1 MCSFLP
7 ILLQQGQV
15 SHARPILYTLY
26 RPIACLEHT
35 QLTHHSRGAHGPSGI
50 ITSPLLYLHTI
61 HVPPSW
67 CYRFTPGTRI
77 CTPTPRPAP
86 GTLARCKP
94 FTQGL
99 TSPRCNP
106 LYTSGPTLQRL
117 LQRALFTP
125 GERYNTRPPPTPVT
139 APGVNPYTEADG
151 HVTGTGAA
159 GRAAPPLSRS
169 LEPLSRHR
177 RPSGGRTR
185 TLHLRY
191 SNLCLSGWGR
201 AGHGRRPSYWA
212 AKTNPEGQGLAVGRC
227 LQGPTQLLPQRGWPF
242 LQGSFPCC
250 GG

>member
-1 MCSFLP
+1 LELP
-7 ILLQQGQV
+7 INIGHNTQRLQSPISHPTTGPNKYLPPWHPRLFPGNIRQRPQPPRHATNTQGTPV
-15 SHARPILYTLY
+15 IN
-26 RPIACLEHT
+26 
-35 QLTHHSRGAHGPSGI
+35 GGPSGI

-125 GERYNTRPPPTPVT
+125 GERYNTRPPPTLVT
-139 APGVNPYTEADG
+139 APGVNLYTEADG
-151 HVTGTGAA
+151 HVTRTGAA
-159 GRAAPPLSRS
+159 SRAAPPLSRS

-177 RPSGGRTR
+177 RQVEE
-185 TLHLRY
+185 
-191 SNLCLSGWGR
+191 
-201 AGHGRRPSYWA
+201 GHA
-212 AKTNPEGQGLAVGRC
+212 RC
-227 LQGPTQLLPQRGWPF
+227 T
-242 LQGSFPCC
+242 
-250 GG
+250 